1 MHIAL
6 QDLKL
11 ARLFVVYPGQK
22 SYALDRQVEVI
33 SIRDLPGRLAA
44 LG

>member
-1 MHIAL
+1 MHIAR

-11 ARLFVVYPGQK
+11 ARLFVVYPGK
-22 SYALDRQVEVI
+22 ESYTLDGEAEVI

-44 LG
+44 L